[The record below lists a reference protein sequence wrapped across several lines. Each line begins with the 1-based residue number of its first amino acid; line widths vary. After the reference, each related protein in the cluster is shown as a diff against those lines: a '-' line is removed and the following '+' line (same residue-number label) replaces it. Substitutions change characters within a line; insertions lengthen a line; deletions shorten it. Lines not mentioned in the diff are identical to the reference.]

1 MKLEVLIIFI
11 ILSIYSTNNIYSN
24 DIKSCYYC
32 NNTPNNFNKL
42 IENIHE
48 DDSYNIF
55 DALKYLAPSYFT
67 LAIQELLP
75 GFLRYVKNI
84 DCLNEY
90 IFESNETK
98 IQDLVKY
105 SSKYFPDFG
114 DEENC
119 LSEEHN
125 NAFILF
131 VIKYNIHN
139 YKNYTGKFR
148 LLPFI
153 SNGFSFYGLC
163 IQNTKNCTT
172 NLINIM
178 NTTLN
183 NYKGALNGIDE
194 FKVLTYINYPD
205 DEVKLE
211 DQGYV
216 FGIFLVYIVYII
228 FRVMIWI
235 IGASFFREKVEKKAH
250 KNQDDDYSSD
260 EEEEEEEEEEDESNS
275 KENKE
280 NNKDLTLE
288 KNNSEKKLS
297 KKEMYPRFY
306 AFYRFC
312 SISKNFS
319 ILLQKDN
326 NKYYNETDLYFILF
340 FRFLALILKILSHN
354 LEFMFRNP
362 SKEIDGVD
370 LFRYQVVTLIKY
382 SSFSDIIFIISESIL
397 VSYKLMSFLRK
408 YTPKNEEPSIKLF
421 FNFFLHIIP
430 SFLSV
435 VIFFFTFYF
444 HNDFII
450 SALIIILDIDYS
462 TAIQHL
468 KYNIVDCNFCVNNA
482 KSLIPFYL
490 HYRNFTD
497 QNNSDESCF
506 QFMLIM
512 INLFYCYCFCILL
525 IFIIFKIKNKI
536 FDICISIVFIISF
549 FLPHSISCQSYLK
562 EHNYFNISLLF
573 GEKCS
578 TTYTHLFI
586 NYYFLGILIGFA
598 LFYNNDITNENS
610 YQNSDNYKPFY
621 YLKDING
628 AIFKSPNWVHALVIN
643 KNKSY

>member
-119 LSEEHN
+119 LYEEHN

-194 FKVLTYINYPD
+194 FINIY
-205 DEVKLE
+205 
-211 DQGYV
+211 
-216 FGIFLVYIVYII
+216 
-228 FRVMIWI
+228 
-235 IGASFFREKVEKKAH
+235 
-250 KNQDDDYSSD
+250 
-260 EEEEEEEEEEDESNS
+260 
-275 KENKE
+275 
-280 NNKDLTLE
+280 
-288 KNNSEKKLS
+288 
-297 KKEMYPRFY
+297 
-306 AFYRFC
+306 
-312 SISKNFS
+312 
-319 ILLQKDN
+319 
-326 NKYYNETDLYFILF
+326 
-340 FRFLALILKILSHN
+340 
-354 LEFMFRNP
+354 
-362 SKEIDGVD
+362 
-370 LFRYQVVTLIKY
+370 
-382 SSFSDIIFIISESIL
+382 
-397 VSYKLMSFLRK
+397 
-408 YTPKNEEPSIKLF
+408 
-421 FNFFLHIIP
+421 
-430 SFLSV
+430 
-435 VIFFFTFYF
+435 
-444 HNDFII
+444 
-450 SALIIILDIDYS
+450 
-462 TAIQHL
+462 
-468 KYNIVDCNFCVNNA
+468 
-482 KSLIPFYL
+482 
-490 HYRNFTD
+490 
-497 QNNSDESCF
+497 
-506 QFMLIM
+506 
-512 INLFYCYCFCILL
+512 
-525 IFIIFKIKNKI
+525 
-536 FDICISIVFIISF
+536 
-549 FLPHSISCQSYLK
+549 
-562 EHNYFNISLLF
+562 
-573 GEKCS
+573 
-578 TTYTHLFI
+578 
-586 NYYFLGILIGFA
+586 
-598 LFYNNDITNENS
+598 
-610 YQNSDNYKPFY
+610 
-621 YLKDING
+621 
-628 AIFKSPNWVHALVIN
+628 
-643 KNKSY
+643 